1 MQRSRGEG
9 ALQHKKVPK
18 ICLGVFGDLQVFAK
32 HKSGRALIHT
42 QSSWVKSKSYILAK
56 YKGGVICVSEVI
68 DISPG
73 NLDSSLCL
81 IWPSISHDVLCM

>member
-1 MQRSRGEG
+1 MMGNSTQRSRGEG

-56 YKGGVICVSEVI
+56 YKEVYV
-68 DISPG
+68 
-73 NLDSSLCL
+73 
-81 IWPSISHDVLCM
+81 WVETQ